1 MTYTQQPQWSN
12 LLVGSSFVFFLQLSC
27 YMYFLFVF
35 SVGYYVIFLTGNS
48 SNCHLSCRP
57 KSPRR
62 GVAVADKG
70 ETDYALGR
78 TYGPSFPC
86 LDDQRL
92 SCTRIVGAGTLIYVQ
107 RTTSLL
113 LFTSWFGLFA
123 SFTIVCFL
131 DCPLLDNWFAY
142 SLN

>member
-1 MTYTQQPQWSN
+1 M
-12 LLVGSSFVFFLQLSC
+12 VFRDLYAATTMVEFAC
-27 YMYFLFVF
+27 WFLFRFFPTIKLLYVF
-35 SVGYYVIFLTGNS
+35 SFCVCVYYVIFLTGNS
-48 SNCHLSCRP
+48 SNCHFSCRP

-92 SCTRIVGAGTLIYVQ
+92 SCRRIVGAGTLIYVQ

-113 LFTSWFGLFA
+113 LFTS
-123 SFTIVCFL
+123 
-131 DCPLLDNWFAY
+131 
-142 SLN
+142 